1 MPYRRLQLTL
11 PFPHEPGY
19 AALDFVPDCSN
30 QDALAWLGR
39 PQDWPD
45 RRLALWGDGGRGKS
59 HLLHVW
65 ARDSGLTLL
74 AGQTLRSLDAVPSSG
89 GLALDDADTV
99 ADERTLLHVL
109 NTARD
114 GGLRLLLSG
123 RTPPARWPVRLPD
136 LSSRLRAITAVEIQ
150 PPSDAL
156 LRSLLMRMVAD
167 RQLKVGEAVQEWL
180 LLRLPRAPGA
190 LREAVARLDRE
201 SMVRQQSITRTFAAR
216 VLDMEEFACADADDT
231 SMTGLS
237 PSSRPGGLL

>member
-19 AALDFVPDCSN
+19 AALDFVPDSSN
-30 QDALAWLGR
+30 QDALAWLER

-65 ARDSGLTLL
+65 ARDSGCPPLQ
-74 AGQTLRSLDAVPSSG
+74 GQTLRGLDAVPQSG

-99 ADERTLLHVL
+99 ADEHTLLHLL

-114 GGLRLLLSG
+114 RGLLLLLSG

-136 LSSRLRAITAVEIQ
+136 LSSRLRAITAVEIL
-150 PPSDAL
+150 PPSDFL

-167 RQLKVGEAVQEWL
+167 RQLTVGEAVQDWL

-201 SMVRQQSITRTFAAR
+201 SMVRQQPITRAFAAK
-216 VLDMEEFACADADDT
+216 VLDMEDFADDMAAAG
-231 SMTGLS
+231 SS
-237 PSSRPGGLL
+237 PSSRPAGFL